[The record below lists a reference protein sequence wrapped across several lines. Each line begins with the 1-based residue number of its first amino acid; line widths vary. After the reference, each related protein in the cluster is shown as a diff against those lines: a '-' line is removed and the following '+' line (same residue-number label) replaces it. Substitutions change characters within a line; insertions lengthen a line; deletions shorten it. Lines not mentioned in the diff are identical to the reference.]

1 MRAVPSFLDLVGRR
15 LALQQTS
22 AEVIEVERILAAA
35 RLLLAVSSVLA
46 IYFEP
51 IAPRQYAS
59 VTLLLFVLYCGHS
72 LALLVLLRA
81 RDEISDRFA
90 ILVHLGDLLWP
101 TAISLVTNGVDSL
114 FFFYFSF
121 ALLAAA
127 FRWGMRATLATTI
140 TVIGIIVL
148 EANLLL
154 GPLRGLIVSRFNL
167 NGFILRETY
176 VAIFGI
182 LVGYLAE
189 SEKRRR
195 AEALSVAQL
204 SEKARVDAGLKGTML
219 ATLRETLT
227 LFDAYAVMMT
237 ASEPGSEQV
246 YMWRAKRSADNPE
259 ISFSGRQLDLTEGQR
274 YFFPMPDGCVAAAW
288 RDGQVASGIALD
300 KYGSRMHEEKCI
312 LGAGFVTQHPYHL
325 LLAGTA
331 LGVHPVR
338 VRVFLFEPRLGGL
351 ADTQLRILQD
361 LINSVAP
368 AVHNVYL
375 LRRLRSRAAAAER
388 SRVARELH
396 DGVVQ
401 SLHAIA
407 FRLYALRTT
416 QSIDEGEWTQELT
429 EIQQLVQNET
439 TNLRALIRQLEPLDF
454 DPRHLLDFL
463 SRMIEQFRY
472 DTGIGAK
479 FVCDLTEV
487 GLSVRT
493 CRELA
498 GIVREALANV
508 LKHSGAQNVLVRLGV
523 QSDAC
528 VLTVEDD
535 GRGFEFAGRMSHN
548 ELKSSRRGPLVIKE
562 RVRAIDGELAIESN
576 PGQGARLEIKF
587 PRMTESRIA

>member
-15 LALQQTS
+15 LALRQTS
-22 AEVIEVERILAAA
+22 QEVIEVERILALA
-35 RLLLAVSSVLA
+35 RVLLAVSSLLA

-72 LALLVLLRA
+72 VALLVLLRTRA
-81 RDEISDRFA
+81 EISDRFA
-90 ILVHLGDLLWP
+90 ILVHVGDLLWP
-101 TAISLVTNGVDSL
+101 TAISLFTNGVDSL
-114 FFFYFSF
+114 FFFYFSY

-140 TVIGIIVL
+140 TVISVMVL

-154 GPLRGLIVSRFNL
+154 GPLRSLIVSRFNL

-195 AEALSVAQL
+195 AEALSVAQV
-204 SEKARVDAGLKGTML
+204 SGKARVDAGLKGTMQGALQELL
-219 ATLRETLT
+219 A
-227 LFDAYAVMMT
+227 LFDGYALMLM

-246 YMWRAKRSADNPE
+246 YMWRAKRSSDSE
-259 ISFSGRQLDLTEGQR
+259 EVVFSGRQLDAAEGQR
-274 YFFPMPDGCVAAAW
+274 YFFPMPERCVAAAW
-288 RDGQVASGIALD
+288 RDGQVASAVALD
-300 KYGSRMHEEKCI
+300 ENGSRMHKQKAM
-312 LGAGFVTQHPYHL
+312 LGAGFVTQHPYQL
-325 LLAGTA
+325 LLVGSA
-331 LGVHPVR
+331 LGVPGVR
-338 VRVFLFEPRLGGL
+338 VRLFVFEPRLGGL
-351 ADTQLRILQD
+351 VETQLRILQD

-388 SRVARELH
+388 GRVARELH

-416 QSIDEGEWTQELT
+416 QSIDEGERSQELT

-487 GLSVRT
+487 ALSART

-523 QSDAC
+523 QSDSC
-528 VLTVEDD
+528 LLTIEDD

-562 RVRAIDGELAIESN
+562 RVRAIGGELAIESS

>member
-15 LALQQTS
+15 LALPQTS
-22 AEVIEVERILAAA
+22 QEVIEVERILAAA
-35 RLLLAVSSVLA
+35 RLLLAVSSLLA

-51 IAPRQYAS
+51 IAPQQYVSTA
-59 VTLLLFVLYCGHS
+59 LILFVLYCGHS
-72 LALLVLLRA
+72 VALLVLVGK

-90 ILVHLGDLLWP
+90 LMVHIGDLLWP
-101 TAISLVTNGVDSL
+101 TAISLFTNGVDSL

-121 ALLAAA
+121 ALLASA

-140 TVIGIIVL
+140 AVIAIMVL
-148 EANLLL
+148 EANLLM
-154 GPLRGLIVSRFNL
+154 GPLRTRIISRFSL

-195 AEALSVAQL
+195 AEALSVTRI
-204 SEKARVDAGLKGTML
+204 SGKARVDAGLKGTMQ
-219 ATLRETLT
+219 ATFQELLGI
-227 LFDAYAVMMT
+227 FDAYALMLT
-237 ASEPGSEQV
+237 TSEPGSEQV
-246 YMWRAKRSADNPE
+246 YMWRAKRSSETPE
-259 ISFSGRQLDLTEGQR
+259 VVFSGRQLDATEGQG
-274 YFFPMPDGCVAAAW
+274 YFFSMPEGCVAAAW
-288 RDGQVASGIALD
+288 RDGQVVSVVALD
-300 KYGSRMHEEKCI
+300 EEGHI
-312 LGAGFVTQHPYHL
+312 ISDERSVLGAGFVTQHPYHL
-325 LLAGTA
+325 LLVGTA
-331 LGVHPVR
+331 LSVPGVH

-351 ADTQLRILQD
+351 LETQLRILQD

-388 SRVARELH
+388 GRVARELH

-407 FRLYALRTT
+407 FRLYALRTARST
-416 QSIDEGEWTQELT
+416 DEEERIQELT

-463 SRMIEQFRY
+463 SRMIEQYRY
-472 DTGIGAK
+472 DTGISAK

-487 GLSVRT
+487 GLSARI

-523 QSDAC
+523 QRDAH
-528 VLTVEDD
+528 VLTIEDD
-535 GRGFEFAGRMSHN
+535 GRGFEFSGRMSHGQ
-548 ELKSSRRGPLVIKE
+548 LKNSRRGPLVIKE
-562 RVRAIDGELAIESN
+562 RVRAIGGELAIESS
-576 PGQGARLEIKF
+576 PGQGARLEIRF
-587 PRMTESRIA
+587 PRMAESRLA

>member
-1 MRAVPSFLDLVGRR
+1 MRAVPSFRDLVGRR
-15 LALQQTS
+15 LALRQTS
-22 AEVIEVERILAAA
+22 QEVIEVERILAAA
-35 RLLLAVSSVLA
+35 RLLLAVSSLLA

-51 IAPRQYAS
+51 IAPKQYVSIA
-59 VTLLLFVLYCGHS
+59 LILFVLYCGHS
-72 LALLVLLRA
+72 VALLVLVRK

-90 ILVHLGDLLWP
+90 LMVHVGDLLWP
-101 TAISLVTNGVDSL
+101 TAISLFTNGVDSL

-121 ALLAAA
+121 ALLASA
-127 FRWGMRATLATTI
+127 FRWGMRATLVTTI
-140 TVIGIIVL
+140 TVITIMVL
-148 EANLLL
+148 EANLLM
-154 GPLRGLIVSRFNL
+154 GPLRGRIISRFSL

-195 AEALSVAQL
+195 AEALSVTRI
-204 SEKARVDAGLKGTML
+204 SGKARVDAGLKGTL
-219 ATLRETLT
+219 QATFQEVLRI
-227 LFDAYAVMMT
+227 FDAYALMLT
-237 ASEPGSEQV
+237 ASEPGYEQV
-246 YMWRAKRSADNPE
+246 YMWRAKRSSDSPE
-259 ISFSGRQLDLTEGQR
+259 IVFSGRQLDAADGQH
-274 YFFPMPDGCVAAAW
+274 YFFSVPEGCVAAAW
-288 RDGQVASGIALD
+288 RDGQVASVVALD
-300 KYGSRMHEEKCI
+300 ENGGRFLEEKCI
-312 LGAGFVTQHPYHL
+312 LEAGFVTQHPYHRL
-325 LLAGTA
+325 LLGNA
-331 LGVHPVR
+331 LSLPGVQVR
-338 VRVFLFEPRLGGL
+338 LFLFEPRLGGVL
-351 ADTQLRILQD
+351 ETQLRILQD

-388 SRVARELH
+388 GRVARELH

-407 FRLYALRTT
+407 FRLYALRTA
-416 QSIDEGEWTQELT
+416 SNNEGERTQELT

-463 SRMIEQFRY
+463 SRMIEQYRY
-472 DTGIGAK
+472 DTGINAK

-487 GLSVRT
+487 GLSART

-508 LKHSGAQNVLVRLGV
+508 LKHSGAQNVLVRLSV
-523 QSDAC
+523 QRDAH
-528 VLTVEDD
+528 VLTIEDD
-535 GRGFEFAGRMSHN
+535 GRGFEFSGRMSHG
-548 ELKSSRRGPLVIKE
+548 ELKNSRRGPLVIKE
-562 RVRAIDGELAIESN
+562 RVRAIGGELAIESN

-587 PRMTESRIA
+587 PRVAESRLA

>member
-15 LALQQTS
+15 LALRQS
-22 AEVIEVERILAAA
+22 SEEIIEVERILAAA
-35 RLLLAVSSVLA
+35 RLLLAVSSLLA
-46 IYFEP
+46 IYFQP
-51 IAPRQYAS
+51 IAPRQYESIA
-59 VTLLLFVLYCGHS
+59 LILFILYCGHS
-72 LALLVLLRA
+72 VALLVLLSK

-90 ILVHLGDLLWP
+90 LLVHVGDLLWP
-101 TAISLVTNGVDSL
+101 TAISLFTNGVDSL

-121 ALLAAA
+121 ALLASA

-140 TVIGIIVL
+140 TVITIMVL

-154 GPLRGLIVSRFNL
+154 GPLRKFIISMFSL

-195 AEALSVAQL
+195 AEALSITRI
-204 SEKARVDAGLKGTML
+204 SSKARVDAGLKGTL
-219 ATLRETLT
+219 HATLQELLG
-227 LFDAYAVMMT
+227 LFDAYALMLT
-237 ASEPGSEQV
+237 ASEPGFEQV
-246 YMWRAKRSADNPE
+246 YMWRAKRSSDSQEA
-259 ISFSGRQLDLTEGQR
+259 ILSARQLDAAEGQR
-274 YFFPMPDGCVAAAW
+274 YFFSMPERCVAAAW
-288 RDGQVASGIALD
+288 RDGEVESVVALD
-300 KYGSRMHEEKCI
+300 ENGSRLTKEKCV

-325 LLAGTA
+325 LLVGSVSSVP
-331 LGVHPVR
+331 GVQVR
-338 VRVFLFEPRLGGL
+338 LFLFEPKLGGL
-351 ADTQLRILQD
+351 LETQLRILQD
-361 LINSVAP
+361 LINSVGP

-388 SRVARELH
+388 GRVARELH

-416 QSIDEGEWTQELT
+416 QPTSEGERTQELT

-463 SRMIEQFRY
+463 SRMIEQYRY
-472 DTGIGAK
+472 DTGISAK

-487 GLSVRT
+487 GLSART

-523 QSDAC
+523 QRDAHL
-528 VLTVEDD
+528 LTIEDD
-535 GRGFEFAGRMSHN
+535 GRGFEFSGRMSHR
-548 ELKSSRRGPLVIKE
+548 ELKNSRRGPLVIKE
-562 RVRAIDGELAIESN
+562 RVRAIGGELAIESN

-587 PRMTESRIA
+587 PRIAESRLA